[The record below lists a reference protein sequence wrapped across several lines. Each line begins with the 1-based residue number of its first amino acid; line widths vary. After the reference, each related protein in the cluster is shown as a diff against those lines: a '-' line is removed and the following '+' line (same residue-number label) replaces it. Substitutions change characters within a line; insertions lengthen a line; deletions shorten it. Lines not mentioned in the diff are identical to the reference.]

1 MVHTRRAFAMIDR
14 LAYGEKQRALADDW
28 ALVREK
34 RCGVVSMTVCT
45 REVRQ
50 RRLKT
55 PMAVSTK
62 HAQQLEGSI
71 V

>member
-1 MVHTRRAFAMIDR
+1 MIDR

-50 RRLKT
+50 RRLKNT
-55 PMAVSTK
+55 DGCFNK
-62 HAQQLEGSI
+62 DAQQLKGSI

>member
-1 MVHTRRAFAMIDR
+1 MIDR

-55 PMAVSTK
+55 PMIVSTK
-62 HAQQLEGSI
+62 MLNS
-71 V
+71 